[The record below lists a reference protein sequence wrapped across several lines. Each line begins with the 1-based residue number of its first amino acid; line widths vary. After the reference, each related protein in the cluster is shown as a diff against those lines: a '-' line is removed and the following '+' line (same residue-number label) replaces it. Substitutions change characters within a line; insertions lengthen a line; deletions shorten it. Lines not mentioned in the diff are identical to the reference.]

1 VFAILIAFIIEY
13 RHSRDIDIAFLKA
26 GPNTG
31 KSALIRTGKRDQHS
45 QSYPK
50 LESF

>member
-13 RHSRDIDIAFLKA
+13 SRSRELEIAFVKA

-45 QSYPK
+45 QSYPN
-50 LESF
+50 LESY